1 MAARLLTEY
10 GSAPAEVIDYIMHPH
25 MSHDRS
31 SIRPLARLRGTGVRP
46 FEALELFDYIEE
58 VPLWMKDRK
67 GHYRWVNLPFLLNY
81 GVEGRD
87 EVIGRTDYDLSSP
100 ALANQYRLDDDAV
113 LKGARILARVE
124 LVGRF
129 DHTARWC
136 VTSKIPLRD
145 ANGKVVGTAGIT
157 RPLKGRP
164 RATDDAP
171 LSRAILYLTEH
182 YAEPITNRQL
192 ARLCGMSVR
201 SLERHFVETYRVTPH
216 AYLRQ
221 LRVRMS
227 CSGLVFSPKPL
238 AVLAGEVGFAD
249 QSHFAKAFRRF
260 FGETPSAYRA
270 RYTPSK

>member
-1 MAARLLTEY
+1 MQAVTFRSIAWRPPMMEGNNSHLPLLHTLPRVEAH
-10 GSAPAEVIDYIMHPH
+10 S
-25 MSHDRS
+25 
-31 SIRPLARLRGTGVRP
+31 
-46 FEALELFDYIEE
+46 FEAMELFDYIED
-58 VPLWMKDRK
+58 VPSWMKDRN

-81 GVEGRD
+81 GIERRD

-145 ANGKVVGTAGIT
+145 AKGKVVGTAGIT
-157 RPLKGRP
+157 RPIKGRP
-164 RATDDAP
+164 RPSNDAP
-171 LSRAILYLTEH
+171 LSRAILFLTEH
-182 YAEPITNRQL
+182 YAEPITNRRL
-192 ARLCGMSVR
+192 ASLCGMSVR
-201 SLERHFVETYRVTPH
+201 ALERHFLATYRVTPH

-227 CSGLVFSPKPL
+227 CSGLVFSRKRL
-238 AVLAGEVGFAD
+238 AVLANEVVVTD
-249 QSHFAKAFRRF
+249 QSHFAKAF
-260 FGETPSAYRA
+260 
-270 RYTPSK
+270 